1 MFWYNGSTYVEV
13 NGSLAPVQLAH
24 KKSNGTVESLF
35 INPDAEKAEITPQG
49 FIKTSSGTLID
60 PFSVVPG
67 KEPWWKFWSQ
77 QQLSRREAAEILL
90 ASKSTNNSNRQIKTT
105 NVVVTRSN
113 NETSIPIKNLNN
125 TSKAMIVGTNITE
138 HVDALV
144 AILKSQSNTAKNSGL
159 NLQNAISKISSLKN
173 QASIEEFLKSPFGM
187 KLYSFIMNAKFTTNG
202 TLVLQNGASTNMT
215 NKETQIFKILFSNQ
229 AFMKHI
235 HAISNE
241 LKRFAL
247 PPGTRTGPNEEKKF
261 TFFAI
266 VTFLTLKSLEAYKT
280 YKTVQAGAQVV
291 QALAAGNPA
300 AAAPIVALQLVGRVT
315 RALAAANPAAAAIV
329 NSNALNRLIK
339 AGKAIR

>member
-1 MFWYNGSTYVEV
+1 
-13 NGSLAPVQLAH
+13 
-24 KKSNGTVESLF
+24 
-35 INPDAEKAEITPQG
+35 
-49 FIKTSSGTLID
+49 
-60 PFSVVPG
+60 
-67 KEPWWKFWSQ
+67 
-77 QQLSRREAAEILL
+77 
-90 ASKSTNNSNRQIKTT
+90 
-105 NVVVTRSN
+105 
-113 NETSIPIKNLNN
+113 
-125 TSKAMIVGTNITE
+125 
-138 HVDALV
+138 
-144 AILKSQSNTAKNSGL
+144 
-159 NLQNAISKISSLKN
+159 
-173 QASIEEFLKSPFGM
+173 
-187 KLYSFIMNAKFTTNG
+187 
-202 TLVLQNGASTNMT
+202 VLQNGASTNMT